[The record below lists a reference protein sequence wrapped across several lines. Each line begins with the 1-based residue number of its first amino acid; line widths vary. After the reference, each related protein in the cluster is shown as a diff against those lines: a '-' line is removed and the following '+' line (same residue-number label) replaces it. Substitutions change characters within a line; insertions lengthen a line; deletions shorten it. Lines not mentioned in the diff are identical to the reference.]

1 MPLPNT
7 SNVSTPLAFGYQA
20 NISDG
25 VTDVLLRLAV
35 APGREL
41 SITTAPLSAQQVN
54 TAQIPEEFRAEF
66 GQSYGRSDLSGGAGL
81 DQAHQRNQGPNDY
94 RKFFDSKGVDVFSNA
109 DDKGKAYS
117 IKLLHGTEL
126 ISARASSEVEQHIIS
141 HEDVLYVAQGHD
153 IHYSSDNGNT
163 WTTTDPYAAGPA
175 FDVTGLILVGHVLH
189 ASLNNGTDSIVRK
202 LDLDNIG
209 GGWSNYMGLH
219 SSHVY
224 TGLFYI
230 KNYIIAIDTDGH
242 LHELDGTASP
252 GLIKDLPAGSYW
264 KTVIDGGS
272 VILAASDDGYIYSI
286 KDDQTSGLILAGQT
300 YIEGEEIVDMTESN
314 GIVFFS
320 TAQSSTASGK
330 IGRVYRATVAT
341 DGVLYTLDQR
351 QLIKQFGDE
360 NTSVDK
366 SPTAFFNTRDQI
378 YFGVIEQGVGLG
390 SPEAQLYTI
399 YLPTFGYARDLY
411 YEGTHGLIKGIAAA
425 NDRLFFIVDQ
435 VGLVKELTTYVDDG
449 YIVFSAADFYTSQA
463 KQWVGGRL
471 YTNPM
476 PSGAEVLAEFANE
489 LDSFSAPYITN
500 FTTLTNAQIQGTG
513 EEIPMVNVIDRW
525 LIPKLT
531 LKASADNTQSPEV
544 YSYSF
549 RAFPEPEDV
558 IARIPVNVSDRIERP
573 GKRAKVIPGIGNKL
587 FNALKRLE
595 GKSVILNIYKP
606 EETIRG
612 IVENITLPVQEITK
626 LGSTM
631 VFCTIQI
638 RGQRQNVDT
647 SEVSSL
653 GSLGVGQLGIY
664 EFGV

>member
-7 SNVSTPLAFGYQA
+7 SNVATPLAFGYQA

-25 VTDVLLRLAV
+25 VTDILLRLAV

-94 RKFFDSKGVDVFSNA
+94 RRFFDSKGVDVFSNA
-109 DDKGKAYS
+109 DDKGKAYN
-117 IKLLHGTEL
+117 IKLLHQTEL
-126 ISARASSEVEQHIIS
+126 IAARASSEVEQHIIS
-141 HEDVLYVAQGHD
+141 HEDVLYVAQGHN
-153 IHYSSDNGNT
+153 IYYSSDNGDT

-175 FDVTGLILVGHVLH
+175 FDVTGMILVGHVLH

-252 GLIKDLPAGSYW
+252 GLIKDLPSGSYW
-264 KTVIDGGS
+264 KSVIDGGS

-300 YIEGEEIVDMTESN
+300 YIEGESIVDMTESN
-314 GIVFFS
+314 GIVFYS
-320 TAQSSTASGK
+320 TLQSSTASGK
-330 IGRVYRATVAT
+330 IGRVYRSTVAT
-341 DGVLYTLDQR
+341 DGVLYTLDQT

-378 YFGVIEQGVGLG
+378 YFGIIDSASETD
-390 SPEAQLYTI
+390 LYTI
-399 YLPTFGYARDLY
+399 YLPTFGYARDIY
-411 YEGTHGLIKGIAAA
+411 YTGTSGKVKGVTTV
-425 NDRLFFIVDQ
+425 NDRIFFIVDQ
-435 VGLVKELTTYVDDG
+435 IGVIKELTTYLDSG
-449 YIVFSAADFYTSQA
+449 YIIFPAADFYTAQA

-471 YTNPM
+471 YTNVL
-476 PSGAEVLAEFANE
+476 PSGGEVLAEFANE
-489 LDSFSAPYITN
+489 LDSLEDPNSSNY
-500 FTTLTNAQIQGTG
+500 TTLTNAQIQGTG
-513 EEIPMVNVIDRW
+513 DEVPMVNVINRW
-525 LIPKLT
+525 LIPKLV
-531 LKASADNTQSPEV
+531 LSASADNTESPEV

-653 GSLGVGQLGIY
+653 GSLGIGQLGVY
-664 EFGV
+664 QFGV

>member
-20 NISDG
+20 QISDG
-25 VTDVLLRLAV
+25 VTDILLRLAV

-54 TAQIPEEFRAEF
+54 TAQVPEEFRAEF
-66 GQSYGRSDLSGGAGL
+66 GQSYARSDLSGGAGL

-94 RKFFDSKGVDVFSNA
+94 RRFFDSKGVDVFSNA

-117 IKLLHGTEL
+117 IKLLHDTEL
-126 ISARASSEVEQHIIS
+126 ITTRASSEVEQHIIS

-153 IHYSSDNGNT
+153 IHYSSDNGDT
-163 WTTTDPYAAGPA
+163 WTTTDPYAAGPGY
-175 FDVTGLILVGHVLH
+175 DVTGMVLGGHILY
-189 ASLNNGTDSIVRK
+189 ASLNNGTNSIVRQ
-202 LDLDNIG
+202 LDLDDIP
-209 GGWSNYMGLH
+209 GGWSNYMSLH

-230 KNYIIAIDTDGH
+230 KNYLLAIDIDGH
-242 LHELDGTASP
+242 LHELDGTSSP
-252 GLIKDLPAGSYW
+252 PLIKDLPSGSNW
-264 KTVIDGGS
+264 VSLVDGGS

-286 KDDQTSGLILAGQT
+286 KDDTTSGLILAGQT
-300 YIEGEEIVDMTESN
+300 YIEGEEIVDMIESN

-320 TAQSSTASGK
+320 TSQSSTASGK
-330 IGRVYRATVAT
+330 IGRVYRATIAT
-341 DGVLYTLDQR
+341 DGVLYTLDQQ

-360 NTSVDK
+360 NTSVDR
-366 SPTAFFNTRDQI
+366 SPTAFFSTRDQL
-378 YFGVIEQGVGLG
+378 YFGVVEEGVGLG

-399 YLPTFGYARDLY
+399 YLPTFGYARDIY
-411 YEGTHGLIKGIAAA
+411 YTGTHGLVKGITSA
-425 NDRLFFIVDQ
+425 NDKLYFIVDQ
-435 VGLVKELTTYVDDG
+435 VGVIKENSTYVNSG
-449 YIVFSAADFYTSQA
+449 YIVFPAADFYTAQS

-471 YTNPM
+471 YTDVV
-476 PSGAEVLAEFANE
+476 PSGGNVLAEFANE
-489 LDSFSAPYITN
+489 LNSLSAPYVRN
-500 FTTLTNAQIQGTG
+500 FTTLTNAEIQGTG

-531 LKASADNTQSPEV
+531 LVASADNTQSPEV
-544 YSYSF
+544 YSYSY

-558 IARIPVNVSDRIERP
+558 IVRVPVNVSDRIERP
-573 GKRAKVIPGIGNKL
+573 GKRAKNIPGIGRKL
-587 FNALKRLE
+587 FEALKKLE
-595 GKSVILNIYKP
+595 GKSVILNLYKP
-606 EETIRG
+606 EETVRG

-653 GSLGVGQLGIY
+653 GSLGVGQLGVY
-664 EFGV
+664 RFGV

>member
-7 SNVSTPLAFGYQA
+7 SNVATPLAFGYQA
-20 NISDG
+20 QISDG
-25 VTDVLLRLAV
+25 VTDILLRLAV

-66 GQSYGRSDLSGGAGL
+66 GQSYARTDLSGGAGL

-94 RKFFDSKGVDVFSNA
+94 RRFFDSKGVDVFSNA

-117 IKLLHGTEL
+117 IKLLHDTEL
-126 ISARASSEVEQHIIS
+126 ITARASSEVEQHIIS

-153 IHYSSDNGNT
+153 IHYSSDNGDT
-163 WTTTDPYAAGPA
+163 WTTTDPYAAGPG
-175 FDVTGLILVGHVLH
+175 FDVTGMVLVGHELYV
-189 ASLNNGTDSIVRK
+189 SLNDGTDSIVRYADAD
-202 LDLDNIG
+202 DLAA
-209 GGWSNYMGLH
+209 GWSNYMSLH

-230 KNYIIAIDTDGH
+230 KNYLLAIDTDGH
-242 LHELDGTASP
+242 LHELDGSSSP

-272 VILAASDDGYIYSI
+272 VMLAASDDGYIYSV

-341 DGVLYTLDQR
+341 DGVLYTLDQQ

-360 NTSVDK
+360 DTTVDK
-366 SPTAFFNTRDQI
+366 SPTAFFRTRDQI
-378 YFGVIEQGVGLG
+378 YFGIIDSASETD
-390 SPEAQLYTI
+390 LYTI
-399 YLPTFGYARDLY
+399 YLPTFGYARDIY
-411 YEGTHGLIKGIAAA
+411 YTGTSGVIKGISSA

-435 VGLVKELTTYVDDG
+435 IGLIKELTTYLDSG
-449 YIVFSAADFYTSQA
+449 YIIFSAADFYTAQA

-471 YTNPM
+471 YTNIM

-489 LDSFSAPYITN
+489 LDSLEDPESINY
-500 FTTLTNAQIQGTG
+500 TTLTNAQIQGSG
-513 EEIPMVNVIDRW
+513 EEIPMVNVVDRW
-525 LIPKLT
+525 LIPKLV
-531 LKASADNTQSPEV
+531 LSASNDNTQSPEV
-544 YSYSF
+544 YSYSY

-558 IARIPVNVSDRIERP
+558 IARLPINVSDRIERP

-587 FNALKRLE
+587 FAALKRLE
-595 GKSVILNIYKP
+595 GKSVVLSLYKP

-638 RGQRQNVDT
+638 RGQRQNTNT

-653 GSLGVGQLGIY
+653 GSLGVGQLGVY
-664 EFGV
+664 RFGV

>member
-7 SNVSTPLAFGYQA
+7 SNVATPLAFGYQA
-20 NISDG
+20 QISDG
-25 VTDVLLRLAV
+25 VTDILLRLAV

-66 GQSYGRSDLSGGAGL
+66 GQSYARTDLSGGAGL
-81 DQAHQRNQGPNDY
+81 DQAHQRNQGPNDF
-94 RKFFDSKGVDVFSNA
+94 RRFFDSKGVDVFSNA

-117 IKLLHGTEL
+117 IKLLHDTEL
-126 ISARASSEVEQHIIS
+126 VSARASSEVEQHIIS
-141 HEDVLYVAQGHD
+141 HEDVLYVAQGHN
-153 IHYSSDNGNT
+153 IYYSSDNGDT

-209 GGWSNYMGLH
+209 AGWSNYMGLH

-230 KNYIIAIDTDGH
+230 KNYILAIDTDGH

-252 GLIKDLPAGSYW
+252 GLIKDLPSGSYW
-264 KTVIDGGS
+264 KSVIDGGS

-300 YIEGEEIVDMTESN
+300 YIEGESIVDMIESN

-320 TAQSSTASGK
+320 TEQSSTASGK

-341 DGVLYTLDQR
+341 DGVLYTLDQQ

-360 NTSVDK
+360 DTTVDK
-366 SPTAFFNTRDQI
+366 SPTAFFRTRDQI
-378 YFGVIEQGVGLG
+378 YFGIIDSATETD
-390 SPEAQLYTI
+390 LYTI
-399 YLPTFGYARDLY
+399 YLPTFGYARDIY
-411 YEGTHGLIKGIAAA
+411 YTGTSGIVKGIATV
-425 NDRLFFIVDQ
+425 NDRLFFIVNLI
-435 VGLVKELTTYVDDG
+435 GLVKELTTYVDDG
-449 YIVFSAADFYTSQA
+449 YIILPAADFYTAQA

-471 YTNPM
+471 YTNVM

-489 LDSFSAPYITN
+489 LDSLENPASINY
-500 FTTLTNAQIQGTG
+500 TTLTNAQIQGTG
-513 EEIPMVNVIDRW
+513 DEIPMVNVIDRW
-525 LIPKLT
+525 LIPKLVLT
-531 LKASADNTQSPEV
+531 ASADNTQSPEV
-544 YSYSF
+544 YSYSY

-573 GKRAKVIPGIGNKL
+573 GKRAKNIPGIGNKL
-587 FNALKRLE
+587 FAALKRLE
-595 GKSVILNIYKP
+595 GKSVVLSLYKP

-638 RGQRQNVDT
+638 RGQRQNTNT

-653 GSLGVGQLGIY
+653 GSLGVGQLGVY
-664 EFGV
+664 QFGV

>member
-7 SNVSTPLAFGYQA
+7 SNVATPLAFGYQA

-25 VTDVLLRLAV
+25 VTDILLRLAV

-94 RKFFDSKGVDVFSNA
+94 RRFFDSKGVDVFSNA

-117 IKLLHGTEL
+117 IKLLHQTEL
-126 ISARASSEVEQHIIS
+126 IAARASSEVEQHIIS

-153 IHYSSDNGNT
+153 IHYSSDNGDT

-175 FDVTGLILVGHVLH
+175 FDVTGMVLVGHELYV
-189 ASLNNGTDSIVRK
+189 SLNDGTDSIVRYADAD
-202 LDLDNIG
+202 DLAA
-209 GGWSNYMGLH
+209 GWSNYMSLH

-230 KNYIIAIDTDGH
+230 KNYLLAIDTDGH
-242 LHELDGTASP
+242 LHELNGTASP
-252 GLIKDLPAGSYW
+252 GLIKDLPSGSYW
-264 KTVIDGGS
+264 KSVIDGGS

-300 YIEGEEIVDMTESN
+300 YIEGESIVDMTESN
-314 GIVFFS
+314 GIVFYS
-320 TAQSSTASGK
+320 TSQSSTASGK
-330 IGRVYRATVAT
+330 IGRVYRSTVAT
-341 DGVLYTLDQR
+341 DGVLYTLDQT

-378 YFGVIEQGVGLG
+378 YFGIIDSASETD
-390 SPEAQLYTI
+390 LYTI
-399 YLPTFGYARDLY
+399 YLPTFGYARDIY
-411 YEGTHGLIKGIAAA
+411 YTGTSGKVKGVTSV
-425 NDRLFFIVDQ
+425 NDRIFFIVDQ
-435 VGLVKELTTYVDDG
+435 IGVVKELSTYLDSG
-449 YIVFSAADFYTSQA
+449 YIIFPAADFYTAQA

-471 YTNPM
+471 YTNLL
-476 PSGAEVLAEFANE
+476 PSGGEVLAEFANE
-489 LDSFSAPYITN
+489 LDSLENPNSSNYS
-500 FTTLTNAQIQGTG
+500 TLTNAQIQGTG
-513 EEIPMVNVIDRW
+513 DEVPMVNVIDRW
-525 LIPKLT
+525 LIPKLVIS
-531 LKASADNTQSPEV
+531 ASADNTQSPEV
-544 YSYSF
+544 YSYSY

-653 GSLGVGQLGIY
+653 GSLGIGQLGVY
-664 EFGV
+664 QFGV